1 MLTTIGLRLVLTTP
15 FYVYQQRCQA
25 KAELLL
31 PELRE
36 WAASVQYKELTL
48 AKRKGLSE
56 AEAIKIAND
65 GTKVRVLAVFWL
77 GFLFSPRSPE
87 LSPCIPLVVSPCLSV
102 LLHHC
107 SYFKAIAAIRYR
119 PSPFCF
125 VFGHCDHFPQAVQK
139 RLYQREWIWPMPLHA
154 LAPILV
160 QIPVWITLS
169 FALRRLATADTQPS
183 LTILQE
189 LASEGMLPPT

>member
-15 FYVYQQRCQA
+15 FYAYQQRCQA

-65 GTKVRVLAVFWL
+65 ATKVRVLAVFWPFLAAFAVFAVFVLVTWFIL
-77 GFLFSPRSPE
+77 GS
-87 LSPCIPLVVSPCLSV
+87 
-102 LLHHC
+102 
-107 SYFKAIAAIRYR
+107 KA
-119 PSPFCF
+119 
-125 VFGHCDHFPQAVQK
+125 
-139 RLYQREWIWPMPLHA
+139 
-154 LAPILV
+154 
-160 QIPVWITLS
+160 
-169 FALRRLATADTQPS
+169 
-183 LTILQE
+183 
-189 LASEGMLPPT
+189 